1 MGRSKGGGH
10 VSHTRYR
17 YGMHTAV
24 PYAAAARA
32 SAGRRLRHSI
42 LVARCFSLFFD
53 CFIAANKRQPL
64 PGIHLQGSHT
74 RLLTTAS
81 PLLRHQLQ
89 SPEGLR
95 STQRKKKRMASSAD
109 LEIQCLADA
118 AAYIERHGWPR
129 SRLEGWRCAPV
140 PRVSNPAHWDPY
152 ATVSPPSR
160 HRRDSRIAGTGSART
175 RKSRGAPSLSSRWS
189 RTLCSARLVRRCGA
203 CRARSRAS
211 PHPIRSRT
219 TGTARKTRG
228 TRPSLI
234 GTPCVEINQC
244 VGRVSGRTRRKILI
258 STKVTPPR
266 RTRARRSSP

>member
-1 MGRSKGGGH
+1 MGGLRSGQVKDKKKRRGIGGSGM
-10 VSHTRYR
+10 
-17 YGMHTAV
+17 YGIQGT
-24 PYAAAARA
+24 A
-32 SAGRRLRHSI
+32 SAGAQTRETTLRRCNWLRVASFNYILDFALLRRLPGSI
-42 LVARCFSLFFD
+42 AKFL
-53 CFIAANKRQPL
+53 
-64 PGIHLQGSHT
+64 T
-74 RLLTTAS
+74 RLPDS
-81 PLLRHQLQ
+81 RHK
-89 SPEGLR
+89 G
-95 STQRKKKRMASSAD
+95 MASSAD

-234 GTPCVEINQC
+234 VTPCVEINQC

-258 STKVTPPR
+258 STQVTPPR
-266 RTRARRSSP
+266 RTKARRSSP